1 MRSLLS
7 TYKPHLFLLLATT
20 LLSSQAPAQSAN
32 PFEGNG
38 RAIFAGGA
46 LFRAQCATCHGADA
60 KGISSIDAPDLT
72 MIWANRGLSAQAVYE
87 VIRDGVPG
95 SIMPPHNLTDT
106 ELWMLVAYLQS
117 VALEGV
123 TGLPEG
129 DSTRGGNL
137 FAQHCSECHR
147 AYGEGGSLGP
157 NLTFITRRRL
167 LDSLVTSVREPSA
180 LIQRGY
186 KPITVVTGNNETVQG
201 VLKSEDAFS
210 LQLLDRNQRLRA
222 FMKSDLRSMERSDTS
237 LMPRFSSR
245 MLSEQDLMDILNYLD
260 EQ

>member
-1 MRSLLS
+1 M
-7 TYKPHLFLLLATT
+7 LLLAA
-20 LLSSQAPAQSAN
+20 LLSSTQLTAQSAN

-38 RAIFAGGA
+38 RAIYAGGA
-46 LFRAQCATCHGADA
+46 LYRAQCATCHGADA

-72 MIWANRGLSAQAVYE
+72 MIWANRELSARAVYE

-95 SIMPPHNLTDT
+95 SIMPPHSLTDS

-123 TGLPEG
+123 AGLPEG
-129 DSTRGGNL
+129 DSERGGNL

-147 AYGEGGSLGP
+147 AFGEGGSIGP
-157 NLTFITRRRL
+157 NLTGITRRRL
-167 LDSLVTSVREPSA
+167 LESLVTSVRNPSA

-186 KPITVVTGNNETVQG
+186 KPITVVTENNEAVQG

-222 FMKSDLRSMERSDTS
+222 FMKSELRSMERSETS
-237 LMPRFSSR
+237 LMPQFSTR

-260 EQ
+260 QQQ